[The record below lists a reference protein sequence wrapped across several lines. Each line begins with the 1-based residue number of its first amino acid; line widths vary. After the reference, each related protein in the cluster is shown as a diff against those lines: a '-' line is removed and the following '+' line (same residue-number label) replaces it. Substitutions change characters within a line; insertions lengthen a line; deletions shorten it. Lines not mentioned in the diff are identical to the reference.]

1 MDQGYQHCP
10 GGKDQCGNLHLSPT
24 HCILNTLILILWCLS
39 GLVLQLLVTGT
50 WAQWELQQLQT
61 EGGKQEAEK
70 ELGINR
76 LTARVVPLTASR
88 EGLTSLTL
96 SSAMGTV
103 WTGIGCQEIF
113 GLKRCIPLGGK
124 SPARLASA
132 LMRVRSK
139 SVLRT

>member
-1 MDQGYQHCP
+1 MSVGSRSAAARNGDMGP
-10 GGKDQCGNLHLSPT
+10 
-24 HCILNTLILILWCLS
+24 
-39 GLVLQLLVTGT
+39 TGT
-50 WAQWELQQLQT
+50 SAAVDRRGET
-61 EGGKQEAEK
+61 EAEK

-88 EGLTSLTL
+88 EGLASLTL